1 MKKYESYIFYIDLLG
16 ISYISKEK
24 PEELTRIIEIF
35 HKILNLYLE
44 NNKSLKYI
52 VISDSVFL
60 YIESKSETDIV
71 NSFITVSNIFRALLK
86 KHILCRAGCS
96 YGKFIIL
103 ESKLA
108 KYNIYGLPVSEAVKL
123 EGIGKGHR
131 IFISETVY
139 NNILTTLDNININID
154 IGTSIKQF
162 VEKYNSINIV
172 SKYTSYINYTNIY
185 ILDWMYIYKMLFYR
199 NGNIIIIENNNKN
212 ILTMKKKLNEDNIKI
227 KSIIDNEN
235 NFKLYNIENNNFKEH
250 IKATSSYVDEYFNR
264 IKELHEIK
272 TTLKTIRDPDNKIS
286 STSINNNL

>member
-1 MKKYESYIFYIDLLG
+1 MNFYLKKN
-16 ISYISKEK
+16 
-24 PEELTRIIEIF
+24 
-35 HKILNLYLE
+35 KI
-44 NNKSLKYI
+44 LKYI

-60 YIESKSETDIV
+60 YIESKSKTNIV

-103 ESKLA
+103 KSKLT
-108 KYNIYGLPVSEAVKL
+108 KYDIFGLPVSEAVKL
-123 EGIGKGHR
+123 EGTGKGHR

-139 NNILTTLDNININID
+139 NNILNVLDNININID
-154 IGTSIKQF
+154 IDIGINIKQF

-185 ILDWMYIYKMLFYR
+185 ILDWMYTYKMLFYR
-199 NGNIIIIENNNKN
+199 NGNIVIIKNNNN
-212 ILTMKKKLNEDNIKI
+212 ILSMKKILNEDNIKI

-264 IKELHEIK
+264 IKELSEIK
-272 TTLKTIRDPDNKIS
+272 TTLKAIINPDNKIS
-286 STSINNNL
+286 STTIINSNE